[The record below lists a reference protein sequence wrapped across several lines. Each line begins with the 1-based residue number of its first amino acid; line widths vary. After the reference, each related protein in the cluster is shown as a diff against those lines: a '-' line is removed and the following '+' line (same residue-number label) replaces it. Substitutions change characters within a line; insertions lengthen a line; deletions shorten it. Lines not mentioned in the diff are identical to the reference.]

1 MNQSQERFCR
11 HIEQYNEGYTY
22 VGETLI
28 LCPVYEIGI
37 NVLERTESKLPYI
50 YEIVLKLVNTGI
62 NKVTDLCHWLGLEE
76 GILSEIISDMAATLM
91 LVDVSQA
98 CITLTPKGKQA
109 LGSLKL
115 IEMQKSQLNEIYVN
129 AISGSVME
137 DPPARLMPSP
147 PPKPYMFLDR
157 QHNLN
162 LSFLND
168 RFETLANIH
177 QGKKR
182 SDLEYYSKT
191 LFRLLSITY
200 QELHYEAMS
209 AQIYVHNGTKNII
222 VHFPY
227 NRDFDYPSVVYQQ
240 IQAKTNGAAWL
251 FERDTNN
258 KRLLPAP
265 IWQTGSFAQSL
276 ANLVE
281 QYHSFQSGEATE
293 MTYVSA
299 YCSNRMLLSGEID
312 DLLFS
317 LDTYKTKLLI
327 IMSSH
332 ILRYLTDD
340 TLIDN
345 WIPILGNLRVCIY
358 YSQPENEREKG
369 QLDTATENLFRKIP
383 ESKKNFISIREVD
396 DRYDRTV
403 IIANPGFVIGSR
415 FEYIPCF
422 TGDFLLKEVS
432 CISFDPSYI
441 SKWSDL
447 ISKYIE

>member
-1 MNQSQERFCR
+1 MNLGQERLCR

-28 LCPVYEIGI
+28 LCPLYEIGI

-50 YEIVLKLVNTGI
+50 YEVVLKLVNTGI
-62 NKVTDLCHWLGLEE
+62 NKVPDLCHWLGLEE

-98 CITLTPKGKQA
+98 RITLTPKGKQA
-109 LGSLKL
+109 LSSLKL

-129 AISGSVME
+129 AISGAVME

-157 QHNLN
+157 LHNLS

-168 RFETLANIH
+168 HFETLASIH

-209 AQIYVHNGTKNII
+209 AHIYVNIGTGNII

-227 NRDFDYPSVVYQQ
+227 NRDFDYPFVVYQQ
-240 IQAKTNGAAWL
+240 IQAKTNGATWL

-265 IWQTGSFAQSL
+265 IWQTESFAKSL

-281 QYHSFQSGEATE
+281 QYHCFQSGGTTE
-293 MTYVSA
+293 MAYVSA
-299 YCSNRMLLSGEID
+299 YCSDRMLLSGEID
-312 DLLFS
+312 DLLFC
-317 LDTYKTKLLI
+317 LDTYKTKSLV

-332 ILRYLTDD
+332 ILRYLSDD
-340 TLIDN
+340 TFIES
-345 WIPILGNLRVCIY
+345 WIPNLGNLRVCIY
-358 YSQPENEREKG
+358 YSRPENEREKG
-369 QLDTATENLFRKIP
+369 QLDTATENLYRKIP
-383 ESKKNFISIREVD
+383 GSKKSFVTIREID
-396 DRYDRTV
+396 DYFDRTV
-403 IIANPGFVIGSR
+403 IIANPGFVIGSK
-415 FEYIPCF
+415 FDYIPCF
-422 TGDFLLKEVS
+422 TGDYILKEISGV
-432 CISFDPSYI
+432 SFDSSLV

-447 ISKYIE
+447 IAGYIM

>member
-1 MNQSQERFCR
+1 MNLGQERLCR

-76 GILSEIISDMAATLM
+76 GILSEIISDMAASLM

-157 QHNLN
+157 QHNLK

-168 RFETLANIH
+168 HFETLASIH

-200 QELHYEAMS
+200 QELHYEAMP
-209 AQIYVHNGTKNII
+209 AHIYVHNSTRNII

-227 NRDFDYPSVVYQQ
+227 THY
-240 IQAKTNGAAWL
+240 
-251 FERDTNN
+251 
-258 KRLLPAP
+258 LL
-265 IWQTGSFAQSL
+265 L
-276 ANLVE
+276 
-281 QYHSFQSGEATE
+281 
-293 MTYVSA
+293 
-299 YCSNRMLLSGEID
+299 
-312 DLLFS
+312 
-317 LDTYKTKLLI
+317 
-327 IMSSH
+327 
-332 ILRYLTDD
+332 
-340 TLIDN
+340 
-345 WIPILGNLRVCIY
+345 CIV
-358 YSQPENEREKG
+358 
-369 QLDTATENLFRKIP
+369 L
-383 ESKKNFISIREVD
+383 
-396 DRYDRTV
+396 
-403 IIANPGFVIGSR
+403 
-415 FEYIPCF
+415 
-422 TGDFLLKEVS
+422 
-432 CISFDPSYI
+432 
-441 SKWSDL
+441 
-447 ISKYIE
+447 